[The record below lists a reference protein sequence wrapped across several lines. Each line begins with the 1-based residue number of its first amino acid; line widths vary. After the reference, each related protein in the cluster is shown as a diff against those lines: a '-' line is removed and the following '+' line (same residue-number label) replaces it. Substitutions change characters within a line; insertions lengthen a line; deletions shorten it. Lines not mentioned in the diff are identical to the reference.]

1 MMTTFDDNDADR
13 TNMCLWWRSTSPP
26 SFTLS
31 RLSPGF
37 CHHHHHVD
45 DNHSGIIPTSQ
56 CCHLFSALNHV
67 SVSLRTVHLS
77 QGNIWPALGDFYT
90 YLWFT
95 HCSALWH
102 NSFVFVEHI
111 IWIAFLLLTYF
122 VLWGFFATFIS
133 KDYAEKNVWF
143 RQVNV
148 GAAPSGPQ
156 LIEQFYKKVENWG
169 ETFTSNRQILYI
181 HQYHWLTYLPPQRKR
196 TFFLQ
201 ESATEMIWSPGSP
214 VCDV

>member
-45 DNHSGIIPTSQ
+45 DNHSGNGDHHPHHPMLSSIFSLKSCFSFLANSPLVTRE
-56 CCHLFSALNHV
+56 HLT
-67 SVSLRTVHLS
+67 SLRWLLHLS
-77 QGNIWPALGDFYT
+77 VVHTLQRTVAQLIRICGTHNLDCFFIVDILCSLG
-90 YLWFT
+90 
-95 HCSALWH
+95 
-102 NSFVFVEHI
+102 I
-111 IWIAFLLLTYF
+111 
-122 VLWGFFATFIS
+122 FATFIS

-156 LIEQFYKKVENWG
+156 LIEQFYKKVGKEKH
-169 ETFTSNRQILYI
+169 L
-181 HQYHWLTYLPPQRKR
+181 HQVHKFSTY
-196 TFFLQ
+196 TN
-201 ESATEMIWSPGSP
+201 II
-214 VCDV
+214 D